1 MINSRFSIVVI
12 VGLVFVVLGLSAF
25 TVGERELAIKLQVG
39 RVVQANYDP
48 GLHFKIPVYQT
59 VRKFPSQ
66 ILKID
71 DAPQRVFTLERTA
84 MTVDYFVKWRIV
96 DEVPFYTSTGGSQA
110 VAMDRLREIIKNS
123 IVTEFGKRTIVEAIS
138 VERVALMRDMLENA
152 AETAQGLGIEVVD
165 FRVKQVEFVAEVR
178 NSVYRQM
185 REERAR
191 VAAETRSEGEEA
203 AELIR
208 STADKDR
215 TVLMA
220 NAYRDGQIIRGE
232 GDAKAADIYARA
244 YNKDAEFYAF
254 YRSITAYKN
263 SMGKAGDLLSSRACC
278 HSYRRENIV
287 SWWRKSHNWETITSG
302 R

>member
-1 MINSRFSIVVI
+1 MNNSRLKVVVV
-12 VGLVFVVLGLSAF
+12 VGLILVAIGLSAF
-25 TVGERELAIKLQVG
+25 TVNERELAIKLQVG
-39 RVVQANYDP
+39 KVVASNLDP

-59 VRKFPSQ
+59 VRKFPRR

-84 MTVDYFVKWRIV
+84 MTVDYFVKWRI
-96 DEVPFYTSTGGSQA
+96 DEGKLREYYTSTGGSQA

-138 VERVALMRDMLENA
+138 TERDELMDVMLTNA
-152 AETAQGLGIEVVD
+152 AETAQGLGVELVD

-178 NSVYRQM
+178 NSVYNQM

-191 VAAETRSEGEEA
+191 VAAETRAEGREA

-215 TVLMA
+215 TIILADA
-220 NAYRDGQIIRGE
+220 NRDGQILRGV
-232 GDAKAADIYARA
+232 GDARAAEIYAKA
-244 YNKDAEFYAF
+244 YTKDAEFYAF
-254 YRSITAYKN
+254 YRSINAYKN
-263 SMGKAGDLLSSRACC
+263 SMGKPGDLLVLDPNNEFFRYLNQSSGER
-278 HSYRRENIV
+278 
-287 SWWRKSHNWETITSG
+287 
-302 R
+302 

>member
-1 MINSRFSIVVI
+1 MRNSRFPAVVVVGLLFVI
-12 VGLVFVVLGLSAF
+12 VGLSAF
-25 TVGERELAIKLQVG
+25 TVGERELAIKLYVG
-39 RVVQANYDP
+39 KVVESRYDP
-48 GLHFKIPVYQT
+48 GLHFKIPLLQT

-96 DEVPFYTSTGGSQA
+96 DEVAFYTSTGGVQE

-138 VERVALMRDMLENA
+138 VEREELMQDMLSNA
-152 AETAQGLGIEVVD
+152 DETAEGLGIEVVD

-203 AELIR
+203 AELVK

-215 TVLMA
+215 TILLA

-232 GDAKAADIYARA
+232 GDARAADVYAKA
-244 YNKDAEFYAF
+244 YNKDPEFYAF
-254 YRSITAYKN
+254 YRSIEAYRN
-263 SMGKAGDLLSSRACC
+263 SMGKPGDLLVLEPDNEFFRYLNQSSG
-278 HSYRRENIV
+278 
-287 SWWRKSHNWETITSG
+287 KQ
-302 R
+302 

>member
-1 MINSRFSIVVI
+1 MNNSKFPVILI
-12 VGLVFVVLGLSAF
+12 VGFVLVAVGLSAF
-25 TVGERELAIKLQVG
+25 TVNERELAIKLRVG
-39 RVVQANYDP
+39 EVVAEHLDP
-48 GLHFKIPVYQT
+48 GLHFKWPVIDT
-59 VRKFPSQ
+59 VRKFPSR

-96 DEVPFYTSTGGSQA
+96 DDSLKKFYTSTGGSQE

-138 VERVALMRDMLENA
+138 VERVELMRDMLANA
-152 AETAQGLGIEVVD
+152 TETAQGLGVELVD

-178 NSVYRQM
+178 NSVYNQM

-191 VAAETRSEGEEA
+191 VAAETRAEGREG

-215 TVLMA
+215 TVLLA
-220 NAYRDGQIIRGE
+220 NAYRDGQIIRGT
-232 GDAKAADIYARA
+232 GDATAAEIYAKA
-244 YNKDAEFYAF
+244 YTKDAEFYSF
-254 YRSITAYKN
+254 YRSIDAYKKSLGN
-263 SMGKAGDLLSSRACC
+263 SGDLLVLDPNNEFFRYLNQSSG
-278 HSYRRENIV
+278 EQ
-287 SWWRKSHNWETITSG
+287 
-302 R
+302 